1 MNELLNNFHFLR
13 PWLLLLAIVPIGLY
27 AFYNY
32 GKTAQSSWRKIIDP
46 RLLDFLLVKGS
57 ANKRKNLAHLAII
70 GLICTVFIC
79 AGPSWEK
86 QEIPVLQKQ
95 NPVVLMLNMSS
106 DMKTD
111 DIKPNRLER
120 AKYKIKDFLE
130 QLHSTQTSLGVYSA
144 EPFIIAPFSDDAKIL
159 QNLLPKISFDIM
171 PVNGDRLD
179 RAINLAS
186 DRITTAGYEK
196 GNIIIFTPD
205 IGQKFNLAL
214 KEAETAKA
222 KGININVIG
231 ISQENTDKL
240 KLLAQNGGGRFCDLL
255 KDDKAI
261 DDFAKTINQSNA
273 PSEKGKNLSLQWLD
287 GGWYF
292 LVIPLMFCLA
302 FFRRGILVVVLLL
315 GISEAQAG
323 FFSNADQDGLKA
335 FKEQNYAKAATDF
348 KNSDWKASSF
358 YRQGNYAE
366 AFKHYALNNSAEGLY
381 NQGNALAKGGK
392 IAEAIAKYEEVLK
405 LQPDH
410 EDAKFNLEYL
420 KQQQNQ
426 QQQQQNQSSSQNN
439 NSDDSSQSNEQNQD
453 NNNDNNQNNQN
464 NSGEDDKQ
472 SDEQNQQQQN
482 QQQSQNNS
490 ESGNDN
496 SSEQKQSDNQQEES
510 NSSGDENQQNDNDNQ
525 TQDSTMDE
533 QTQNQPQQQGKD
545 TPKAQA
551 EAQEGDDEDYDEKVQ
566 AKLQRYRDIPEDPGG
581 LLRAFIAREYQK
593 NRYNEE

>member
-106 DMKTD
+106 DMKAD

-214 KEAETAKA
+214 KEAEAAKA

-240 KLLAQNGGGRFCDLL
+240 KLLAQNGGAGRAPAPGLPPHDHRWHRIPRSRVPLL
-255 KDDKAI
+255 
-261 DDFAKTINQSNA
+261 
-273 PSEKGKNLSLQWLD
+273 
-287 GGWYF
+287 
-292 LVIPLMFCLA
+292 
-302 FFRRGILVVVLLL
+302 
-315 GISEAQAG
+315 
-323 FFSNADQDGLKA
+323 
-335 FKEQNYAKAATDF
+335 
-348 KNSDWKASSF
+348 
-358 YRQGNYAE
+358 
-366 AFKHYALNNSAEGLY
+366 
-381 NQGNALAKGGK
+381 
-392 IAEAIAKYEEVLK
+392 
-405 LQPDH
+405 
-410 EDAKFNLEYL
+410 
-420 KQQQNQ
+420 
-426 QQQQQNQSSSQNN
+426 
-439 NSDDSSQSNEQNQD
+439 
-453 NNNDNNQNNQN
+453 
-464 NSGEDDKQ
+464 
-472 SDEQNQQQQN
+472 
-482 QQQSQNNS
+482 
-490 ESGNDN
+490 
-496 SSEQKQSDNQQEES
+496 
-510 NSSGDENQQNDNDNQ
+510 
-525 TQDSTMDE
+525 
-533 QTQNQPQQQGKD
+533 
-545 TPKAQA
+545 
-551 EAQEGDDEDYDEKVQ
+551 
-566 AKLQRYRDIPEDPGG
+566 
-581 LLRAFIAREYQK
+581 
-593 NRYNEE
+593 

>member
-1 MNELLNNFHFLR
+1 M
-13 PWLLLLAIVPIGLY
+13 
-27 AFYNY
+27 
-32 GKTAQSSWRKIIDP
+32 
-46 RLLDFLLVKGS
+46 
-57 ANKRKNLAHLAII
+57 
-70 GLICTVFIC
+70 
-79 AGPSWEK
+79 
-86 QEIPVLQKQ
+86 
-95 NPVVLMLNMSS
+95 
-106 DMKTD
+106 
-111 DIKPNRLER
+111 
-120 AKYKIKDFLE
+120 
-130 QLHSTQTSLGVYSA
+130 
-144 EPFIIAPFSDDAKIL
+144 
-159 QNLLPKISFDIM
+159 
-171 PVNGDRLD
+171 
-179 RAINLAS
+179 
-186 DRITTAGYEK
+186 
-196 GNIIIFTPD
+196 IIIL
-205 IGQKFNLAL
+205 IYY
-214 KEAETAKA
+214 
-222 KGININVIG
+222 
-231 ISQENTDKL
+231 
-240 KLLAQNGGGRFCDLL
+240 LL
-255 KDDKAI
+255 
-261 DDFAKTINQSNA
+261 
-273 PSEKGKNLSLQWLD
+273 
-287 GGWYF
+287 
-292 LVIPLMFCLA
+292 
-302 FFRRGILVVVLLL
+302 
-315 GISEAQAG
+315 
-323 FFSNADQDGLKA
+323 SNADQDGLKA

-420 KQQQNQ
+420 KQKQNQ

-551 EAQEGDDEDYDEKVQ
+551 EAQEGDDYNEKVQ
-566 AKLQRYRDIPEDPGG
+566 AKMQRYRDIPEDPGG